1 VISVPCGWC
10 SVPAVPSPLEQLVV
24 RAGREVQRA
33 VERAASSAGT
43 SATGMAVLAALEEC
57 GPLSQ
62 RDLAGHVRVSP
73 ATLTPV
79 MDALEAAG
87 ALTRERDRT
96 DRRVVRASVTPH
108 GRGLRAA
115 AASAVRRAVEQRLPR
130 PEPGPVREFLEAVV
144 TTFADDGLL
153 GPWPGGAGSVPPVP
167 LRGLLMDY
175 SGVLDEDPG
184 MLEMVRRAAAAGIAT
199 ALVSDAPAV
208 PEETAAAFD
217 LVVLGAALGVR
228 KPDPEIYRIVAERL
242 GVQVT
247 ECVVVDDAD
256 RNVRGA
262 RAAGAVVVHHW
273 SPARTISEVEILL
286 DLPAA

>member
-1 VISVPCGWC
+1 MTCGWC
-10 SVPAVPSPLEQLVV
+10 SVPSAPPPLERLVV

-33 VERAASSAGT
+33 TERAAATEGV
-43 SATGMAVLAALEEC
+43 SATAMAVLAVLEEC

-96 DRRVVRASVTPH
+96 DRRVVRAAVTAH
-108 GRGLRAA
+108 GRELGAA
-115 AASAVRRAVEQRLPR
+115 AAAAVDREVGRRLPP
-130 PEPGPVREFLEAVV
+130 PESVVLVREFLLAVIA
-144 TTFADDGLL
+144 TFADDGLV
-153 GPWPGGAGSVPPVP
+153 GPSPGGIGSVQPMP

-175 SGVLDEDPG
+175 SGVLDEGPEVLD
-184 MLEMVRRAAAAGIAT
+184 MVRRAAGAGIAT

-208 PEETAAAFD
+208 PQECAAAFD
-217 LVVLGAALGVR
+217 LVVLGAVLGVR

-242 GVQVT
+242 GLPVA

-262 RAAGAVVVHHW
+262 RAAGAIVVHHRD
-273 SPARTISEVEILL
+273 SARTISEVEILL